1 MNLFVKSA
9 RKIGF
14 VAIALAATA
23 GTVAPAY
30 AVEQTG
36 GKYNTLYAGL
46 GIKGYDPVAYFTDG
60 KPVEGKADISYD
72 WSGVT
77 WRFASAEHRK
87 AFEAEPA
94 KYAPQYGG
102 FCSWGVSQGKLFD
115 VDPVHAWKV
124 VDGKLYMNFNSD
136 IEAKWEH
143 DSAGFISKAN
153 GNWPALNK

>member
-1 MNLFVKSA
+1 MTRFNSSLRNVAFAAVAAVASFGAINTVSA
-9 RKIGF
+9 IE
-14 VAIALAATA
+14 L
-23 GTVAPAY
+23 
-30 AVEQTG
+30 TG

-60 KPVEGKADISYD
+60 KPVEGKADITSD

-77 WRFASAEHRK
+77 WRFASAEHKK
-87 AFEAEPA
+87 AFDADPA

-115 VDPVHAWKV
+115 VDPAHAWKV

-136 IEAKWEH
+136 IEAKWEK

-153 GNWPALNK
+153 TNWPTLNK